1 MRTLHF
7 ALLLS
12 VLLLCL
18 PCYAQDQGNPDEPD
32 VSSVTKVLTVDAMVV
47 QPCIVTLPA
56 DYAPEKTYPLVIG
69 LHGYGSSAG
78 RFSTNWFA
86 FDKPQFIYACPSAP
100 YPVPGFADQYG
111 WFLLNTGIS
120 EAEERSRRY
129 SVDYAA
135 AAIAALKARYKVSQV
150 FVLGF
155 SQGGMLAY
163 QLGVENAGQIAGIAC
178 LAAPLEGSWIN
189 GQTLM
194 GAAGLPVL
202 VAGGKADP
210 DVPLADV
217 QRARDALIAHSLA
230 VDYFEYDGG
239 HTYDAGVL
247 RQVQEWIS
255 EKIAQ

>member
-7 ALLLS
+7 AVLLS

-18 PCYAQDQGNPDEPD
+18 PCYAQDQGNPEEPD
-32 VSSVTKVLTVDAMVV
+32 VSSVTRVLTVDAMVV

-56 DYAPEKTYPLVIG
+56 DYSPNKAYPLVIG

-78 RFSTNWFA
+78 RFSSNWFA
-86 FDKPQFIYACPSAP
+86 FDNPQFIYACPNAP

-111 WFLLNTGIS
+111 WFLLNTGIP
-120 EAEERSRRY
+120 EAEEHSRRY
-129 SVDYAA
+129 AVDYAA
-135 AAIAALKARYKVSQV
+135 AVIAALKAKYNVSQV

-178 LAAPLEGSWIN
+178 LAAPLEGSWIS
-189 GQTLM
+189 GKTLM

-202 VAGGKADP
+202 VAGGKDDQ
-210 DVPLADV
+210 DVPLKEV
-217 QRARDALIAHSLA
+217 QKARDALSAHSLQ
-230 VDYFEYDGG
+230 VEYFEYEGG
-239 HTYDAGVL
+239 HTFDAGVL
-247 RQVQEWIS
+247 KRVQEWIDG
-255 EKIAQ
+255 KLAP